1 MEEKRA
7 FSQLNEIP
15 GGGYSINKP
24 GAAFNAPFRH
34 DESHHD
40 AVEAWSSLTNTF
52 KSFDERMVL
61 EWKEDI
67 DALLVFAGLFSAVV
81 TAFVTEAYQ
90 MLQPDPMMTSV
101 QLLANISLQ
110 LNNVS
115 SNLIQP
121 DIDSNFTAP
130 KSAIRINTLWF
141 TSLVFSLI
149 SALLGILAKQWL
161 RRYISH
167 TSSAPREA
175 IQIRQHRYNGLIKW
189 RMIEIVGWLPVLLE
203 IAVVLFFVGLIEFLW
218 QLDRIVAS
226 IVTSFIGLSL
236 LFFAITTIA
245 PAFSTNCPFKSPQA
259 FGFCTILWTIFG
271 HNRLLERD
279 FRFWRTFDKMAGDDH
294 LPETWREREIAAV
307 KETGSVLE
315 VSALAWLSHT
325 YSGDDVLDQMVPCIS
340 ELKNRRAVRLI
351 AHFIATN
358 AQATFMELLADLP
371 HDRPISLPLPPR
383 CRARFEKAAEIGG
396 PKSVHRIINAF
407 ADVLPTVLWIDGGH
421 DHLTPVQIL
430 NILHVVLLCSDKEL
444 NPLFGGEALNEQVYN
459 RLTGFL
465 LDRIHRSNAAL
476 GAADEARQLLIHLGT
491 YGCHKDYTP
500 QRNAIQ
506 CALDAYASND
516 LPLFISTSCA
526 ALPPLVGKSLPEGT
540 QISDD
545 LYSLVAAMGEFVN
558 MSAKRKEV
566 LPYLVQ
572 RHWVDWILSI
582 SPQQLKAARIQ
593 KLLKALVDALEFN
606 FMPTCEPLNVHRL
619 RILLLEY

>member
-67 DALLVFAGLFSAVV
+67 DALLVFAG
-81 TAFVTEAYQ
+81 
-90 MLQPDPMMTSV
+90 
-101 QLLANISLQ
+101 
-110 LNNVS
+110 
-115 SNLIQP
+115 
-121 DIDSNFTAP
+121 
-130 KSAIRINTLWF
+130 
-141 TSLVFSLI
+141 
-149 SALLGILAKQWL
+149 
-161 RRYISH
+161 
-167 TSSAPREA
+167 
-175 IQIRQHRYNGLIKW
+175 
-189 RMIEIVGWLPVLLE
+189 
-203 IAVVLFFVGLIEFLW
+203 
-218 QLDRIVAS
+218 
-226 IVTSFIGLSL
+226 
-236 LFFAITTIA
+236 
-245 PAFSTNCPFKSPQA
+245 
-259 FGFCTILWTIFG
+259 
-271 HNRLLERD
+271 D

-526 ALPPLVGKSLPEGT
+526 ALPPLFGGRNGRICQHVRETKGSSTVPGT
-540 QISDD
+540 KT
-545 LYSLVAAMGEFVN
+545 LG
-558 MSAKRKEV
+558 
-566 LPYLVQ
+566 
-572 RHWVDWILSI
+572 
-582 SPQQLKAARIQ
+582 
-593 KLLKALVDALEFN
+593 
-606 FMPTCEPLNVHRL
+606 RL
-619 RILLLEY
+619 DTIDQSTTA